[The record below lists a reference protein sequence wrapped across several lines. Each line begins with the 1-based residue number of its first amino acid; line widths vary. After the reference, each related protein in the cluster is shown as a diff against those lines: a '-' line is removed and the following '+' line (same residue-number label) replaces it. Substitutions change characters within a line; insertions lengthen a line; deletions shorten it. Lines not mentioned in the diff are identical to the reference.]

1 MSSNSDFKRDSRQKR
16 RFSQISDTIFFEF
29 QRFSKK
35 TGILLVVAI
44 AIFGLSLAIGLLTLD
59 QNPSAFPKVENYIA
73 NFLSYMNMLVLI
85 LATSYGTGL
94 IVVDFQEDTGNLLF
108 PKISR
113 SRLFIGRIIGNFL
126 LGALIIL
133 IYYLIA
139 IIPVFIKFEALPK
152 EYWYSLGFSLYY
164 YLALL
169 SLAVFFS
176 SFVKRSSGAVI
187 SVLLLMIIGFP
198 IVYSIL
204 MLIVEGEPLYLLN
217 YLAFI
222 ITYILNMPAKR
233 VQSMTFEG
241 FTINT
246 WLTPDVKGATIG
258 LGIYSFI
265 FLLGAYIIYKYRQ
278 NTG

>member
-1 MSSNSDFKRDSRQKR
+1 H
-16 RFSQISDTIFFEF
+16 
-29 QRFSKK
+29 
-35 TGILLVVAI
+35 
-44 AIFGLSLAIGLLTLD
+44 
-59 QNPSAFPKVENYIA
+59 Y
-73 NFLSYMNMLVLI
+73 LSYMNMLILI
-85 LATSYGTGL
+85 LATSYGTGM
-94 IVVDFQEDTGNLLF
+94 IVIEFQENTGNLLF

-113 SRLFIGRIIGNFL
+113 FRLFIGRILSNFL
-126 LGALIIL
+126 MGALIIL
-133 IYYLIA
+133 IYYLIT
-139 IIPVFIKFEALPK
+139 IIPVFAKFEVLPK

-176 SFVKRSSGAVI
+176 SFVNRSSGAVI
-187 SVLLLMIIGFP
+187 TVLLLMIIGFP

-222 ITYILNMPAKR
+222 ITYILDMPENR
-233 VQSMTFEG
+233 LESMTIEG

-265 FLLGAYIIYKYRQ
+265 FIIVAYIIYKYRQ

>member
-1 MSSNSDFKRDSRQKR
+1 MNSISDLEKDSRRRR

-29 QRFSKK
+29 QRFGKK
-35 TGILLVVAI
+35 TGILLLVAI

-59 QNPSAFPKVENYIA
+59 QNPSAFSTVENYIV

-133 IYYLIA
+133 IYYLIS
-139 IIPVFIKFEALPK
+139 IIPVFIKFEVLPK

-204 MLIVEGEPLYLLN
+204 MLIVEGEPLFLLN

-222 ITYILNMPAKR
+222 ITYILDMPADR
-233 VQSMTFEG
+233 LESMTLEG
-241 FTINT
+241 FTINA
-246 WLTPDVKGATIG
+246 WLTPDAKGAAIG
-258 LGIYSFI
+258 LGIYTFI
-265 FLLGAYIIYKYRQ
+265 FLLGAYIIYKFRQ
-278 NTG
+278 TT